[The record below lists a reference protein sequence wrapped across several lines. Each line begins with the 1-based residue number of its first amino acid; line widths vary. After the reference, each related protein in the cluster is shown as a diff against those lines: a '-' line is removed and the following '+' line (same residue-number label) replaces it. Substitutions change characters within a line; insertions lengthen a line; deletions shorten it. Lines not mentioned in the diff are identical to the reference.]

1 MLQAFDIN
9 NFVGISN
16 PAKTDSGIYAA
27 NEPKPKSTASK
38 NKP

>member
-1 MLQAFDIN
+1 MLQAFDIILKPI
-9 NFVGISN
+9 GISN
-16 PAKTDSGIYAA
+16 PKTDSGIYAA